1 MIPRFRIFLVL
12 AVVAAAIT
20 NAIVAPTAIAAAEP
34 IQSTAVSKSFNIHVR
49 LLDNKGDR
57 SKDNCYAYNIFSREG
72 SRCGKNGYYDAGH
85 TAGFNDVPGN
95 LYYGGIPEGTEL
107 IFTTRSGS
115 TVKGKIPSRGSGDFT
130 ITEFNVPGFG
140 TPSRPNQ
147 KLHLNVTSE
156 GFGLTG
162 DAWQDFYLSGN
173 IDVLTPV
180 TGDSGGLF
188 GDVLDRLA
196 DIFASGSASTA

>member
-1 MIPRFRIFLVL
+1 MIRRFRMFMVI
-12 AVVAAAIT
+12 AVVAAAMT
-20 NAIVAPTAIAAAEP
+20 NAIVVPTAIAAAEP
-34 IQSTAVSKSFNIHVR
+34 IQSTAVSKYFNIHVR
-49 LLDNKGDR
+49 LQDNKGDH
-57 SKDNCYAYNIFSREG
+57 SQNNCYAYNIFSREG
-72 SRCGKNGYYDAGH
+72 SRCGKNGYYDRGH
-85 TAGFNDVPGN
+85 TAGFDDVPGN
-95 LYYGGIPEGTEL
+95 LYYGGIPDGTEL
-107 IFTTRSGS
+107 VFTTRTGS

-173 IDVLTPV
+173 LDVVTPV

-188 GDVLDRLA
+188 NDVLDRLA
-196 DIFASGSASTA
+196 DVFASGSASVN